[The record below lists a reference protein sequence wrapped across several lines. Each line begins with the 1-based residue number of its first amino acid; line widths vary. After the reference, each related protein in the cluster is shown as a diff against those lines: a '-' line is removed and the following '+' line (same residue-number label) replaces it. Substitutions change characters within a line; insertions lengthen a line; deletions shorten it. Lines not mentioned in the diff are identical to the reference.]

1 MSCLPSTA
9 IEHKNGVWN
18 EVRFIRFASG
28 EVFCDIGVM
37 SVVCAFQRQKW
48 WHLFHVLHFLLA
60 CGVGE
65 VLAQDGGADGILIE
79 SRKLEVMD
87 ASPGVGFTRMSSQAT
102 RIDWR
107 NDLPDELAEQNR
119 ILENGSG
126 VAAGDVNGDGLCDLY
141 FATIQGANHLCLNRG
156 DWTFEDV
163 TATSGVA
170 CAEQA
175 STGTL
180 LADVDGDQDLDLLVN
195 GIGTGTRLFLND
207 GNGIFQEKLDSGL
220 MRSGGTMSMAMADAD
235 QDGDLD
241 LYVTHYRENTWK
253 DLPPGVSPRVIQ
265 KDGKPF
271 ALPEDRFV
279 AVAGKGPRPEI
290 IEVGEPDVFYL
301 NEGKG
306 VFKQQTWTGGTFLDE
321 EGQPLKSP
329 PRHWGLSVMF
339 RDLNGDRLPDL
350 VVCNDFAYGEDQVWM
365 NHGGTVFRQLSNQA
379 MRQSSWS
386 SMAVDVADINRDG
399 HDDFLMVE
407 MLSRH
412 HSKRMTQRANQE
424 TGVQWPP
431 IHLPLDRP
439 QTQRNTLFLGR
450 GDGSYA
456 EIARMTGL
464 EATEW
469 SWGTAFLDVDLDGWE
484 DLLVANGNNH
494 DLLDGDATIAAVMR
508 MRSAPRGQTPRTLLM
523 YPPLRAPNLAFRNQG
538 DLTFQ
543 EVGEQWGFHDA
554 GISQGLCL
562 VDLDRDGDLDVVL
575 NNLQDKP
582 SLYRNDVTQP
592 RIAVSL
598 SGRTS
603 NTAGVGARL
612 TLSSGDASDFPDQ
625 AQVMIS
631 GGRYLSSDQSMR
643 VFALPQ
649 QMDKVRLKVEWPSG
663 RETVHE
669 TVESNTH
676 YHIHEPDLEV
686 VKRSSDTQK
695 PSIKPLFEKESLS
708 FIVQHK
714 FETQPGELIAQPML
728 PYLIDRKGPVMG
740 MAATPAD
747 GELLAVGHGK
757 WFGVRSSLQPGKI
770 TSPGGGHG
778 YALHGN
784 VRDVVVWTETDG
796 IPRVAISISNLKALA
811 SEGLKGVRAHSS
823 VHIYKY
829 QQGNLTLGESLLGHV
844 AMADSLALLDYDSD
858 GDQDLFVGGRMNAGR
873 YPEPAI
879 SRMYRNEKGRFKL
892 DLDQSRAWYEMGLVT
907 DAKPLDWD
915 GDGDPD
921 LLVACEWGTLRL
933 WENVGGSFLE
943 KTESAGLA
951 SRKGL
956 WASLEIADL
965 DHDGDQDVVAG
976 NWGNNTS
983 YQKHLHHPV
992 RMYYGDLDRNG
1003 SYDIVE
1009 SYFDPAIATWV
1020 PARDLIAL
1028 GEAFPFVQTKHR
1040 TYVGV
1045 SSIGVEKLF
1054 EGVATLDHRVEVQSL
1069 ESGIWWNEGGTF
1081 KWQSLP
1087 VEAQMSPVS
1096 SLAVADFNG
1105 DKRPDIFLGQNFQAL
1120 RPENSRYDAGLGLV
1134 LLNEGENTFRALSAV
1149 ESGIRL
1155 LGEQDAALAADWN
1168 QDGRMDL
1175 LIGQTAEDLL
1185 LFLQSK
1191 LEESAPLQSRDL

>member
-1 MSCLPSTA
+1 M
-9 IEHKNGVWN
+9 
-18 EVRFIRFASG
+18 RRIRFASDS
-28 EVFCDIGVM
+28 VFCDIDAM
-37 SVVCAFQRQKW
+37 SAVCAFPGRKW
-48 WHLFHVLHFLLA
+48 RRLYQVILFVLV
-60 CGVGE
+60 CGIGDVF
-65 VLAQDGGADGILIE
+65 AQNGRVDGNLIE
-79 SRKLEVMD
+79 SRKLKVVD

-102 RIDWR
+102 RINWR
-107 NDLPDELAEQNR
+107 NDLPDERAEQNR

-126 VAAGDVNGDGLCDLY
+126 VAAGDVNGDGWCDLY

-163 TATSGVA
+163 TLESGVA
-170 CAEQA
+170 CDRQA

-180 LADVDGDQDLDLLVN
+180 LADVDGDGDQDLLVN

-279 AVAGKGPRPEI
+279 AVASKGPRPEI
-290 IEVGEPDVFYL
+290 IEVGEPDAFYL
-301 NEGKG
+301 NEGNG
-306 VFKQQTWTGGTFLDE
+306 VFKQQSWTGGTFLGMD
-321 EGQPLKSP
+321 GQPLKSP

-339 RDLNGDRLPDL
+339 RDLDGDRLPDL

-365 NHGGTVFRQLSNQA
+365 NQGNAVFRQLSNQA

-450 GDGSYA
+450 GDGTYA
-456 EIARMTGL
+456 EVARMSGL

-469 SWGTAFLDVDLDGWE
+469 SWGTVFLDVDLDGWE

-494 DLLDGDATIAAVMR
+494 DLLDGDATIAAVMK
-508 MRSAPRGQTPRTLLM
+508 MRSAARGQTPRTLLM
-523 YPPLRAPNLAFRNQG
+523 YPSLDMPNLAFRNQG

-543 EVGEQWGFHDA
+543 EVSEEWGFHDV

-575 NNLQDKP
+575 NNLQNTP
-582 SLYRNDVTQP
+582 GLYRNDTIRP
-592 RIAVSL
+592 RIAVTL
-598 SGRTS
+598 SGQTS

-612 TLSSGDASDFPDQ
+612 ILDTGHASDFPDQ
-625 AQVMIS
+625 MQVMIS
-631 GGRYLSSDQSMR
+631 GGRYLSSDQSIR
-643 VFALPQ
+643 VFALPKLL
-649 QMDKVRLKVEWPSG
+649 DEVRLKVEWPSG
-663 RETVHE
+663 RETVLGAI
-669 TVESNTH
+669 ESNTH
-676 YHIHEPDLEV
+676 YHIHEPDVEI
-686 VKRSSDTQK
+686 VKTNSDTQK
-695 PSIKPLFEKESLS
+695 PLVKPLFEKESIS
-708 FIVQHK
+708 FNVQHK
-714 FETQPGELIAQPML
+714 FDSQPAELIPQPML
-728 PYLIDRKGPVMG
+728 PYLIDRKGPVMYS
-740 MAATPAD
+740 ATTSDD

-757 WFGVRSSLQPGKI
+757 WFGVRSSLLPAKI
-770 TSPGGGHG
+770 TSPGDDHG

-784 VRDVVVWTETDG
+784 VRDVVVWTESDG
-796 IPRVAISISNLKALA
+796 IPRVAVSISNLKALA
-811 SEGLKGVRAHSS
+811 SEGPKGVRARSS

-829 QQGNLTLGESLLGHV
+829 EQGNLTLGESLLGHV
-844 AMADSLALLDYDSD
+844 AMADSLVLIDYDSD

-879 SRMYRNEKGRFKL
+879 SRIYQNEKGRFKL

-907 DAKPLDWD
+907 DAKPMDWD

-921 LLVACEWGTLRL
+921 LLIACEWGTLRL
-933 WENVGGSFLE
+933 WENVGGSFIE
-943 KTESAGLA
+943 KTGPVGLA

-956 WASLEIADL
+956 WTSLEVADL
-965 DHDGDQDVVAG
+965 DQDGDLDVVAG

-983 YQKHLHHPV
+983 YQKHLQHPV
-992 RMYYGDLDRNG
+992 RIYHGDLDRNG
-1003 SYDIVE
+1003 SYDILE
-1009 SYFDPAIATWV
+1009 SYFDPALSVWV
-1020 PARDLIAL
+1020 PARDLVAL
-1028 GEAFPFVQTKHR
+1028 GVAFPFIQAKHR
-1040 TYVGV
+1040 TYAGV
-1045 SSIGVEKLF
+1045 SDIGVEKLF
-1054 EGVATLDHRVEVQSL
+1054 EGMATLDHWVEAQSL
-1069 ESGIWWNEGGTF
+1069 ESGIWWNERNTF

-1105 DKRPDIFLGQNFQAL
+1105 DKQPDIFLGQNFQAI

-1134 LLNEGENTFRALSAV
+1134 LLNEGEKQFRALTAV
-1149 ESGIRL
+1149 DSGIRL
-1155 LGEQDAALAADWN
+1155 FGEQDAALAVDWN
-1168 QDGRMDL
+1168 KDGRMDL
-1175 LIGQTAEDLL
+1175 LIGQTAKDLQ

-1191 LEESAPLQSRDL
+1191 RE

>member
-1 MSCLPSTA
+1 M
-9 IEHKNGVWN
+9 
-18 EVRFIRFASG
+18 RRIRFAYDA
-28 EVFCDIGVM
+28 VFCDIDAM
-37 SVVCAFQRQKW
+37 SAVCAIPGRTIGCVG
-48 WHLFHVLHFLLA
+48 LVLHFVLA
-60 CGVGE
+60 CGLGE
-65 VLAQDGGADGILIE
+65 AIAQDGSADGNLFE

-102 RIDWR
+102 RISWR
-107 NDLPDELAEQNR
+107 NDLPDELAERNR
-119 ILENGSG
+119 VLENGSG
-126 VAAGDVNGDGLCDLY
+126 VAAGDVNGDGWCDLY
-141 FATIQGANHLCLNRG
+141 FTTIQGANHLCLNRG
-156 DWTFEDV
+156 DWTFDDV
-163 TATSGVA
+163 TLKSGVA
-170 CAEQA
+170 CAQQA

-180 LADVDGDQDLDLLVN
+180 LVDVDGDQDLDLLVN

-207 GNGIFQEKLDSGL
+207 GKGTFMEKPDSGL
-220 MRSGGTMSMAMADAD
+220 MRSGGAMSMSMADAD

-265 KDGKPF
+265 KDGKPY

-301 NEGKG
+301 NVGNG
-306 VFKQQTWTGGTFLDE
+306 VFKQQSWTGGTFLDE

-365 NHGGTVFRQLSNQA
+365 NQGGAVFRQLSNQA

-399 HDDFLMVE
+399 CDDFLMVE
-407 MLSRH
+407 MLSRR
-412 HSKRMTQRANQE
+412 HSQRMTQRANQE
-424 TGVQWPP
+424 TGVRWPP
-431 IHLPLDRP
+431 VHLPLDRP
-439 QTQRNTLFLGR
+439 QTQRNTVFLGR
-450 GDGSYA
+450 GDGTYA

-523 YPPLRAPNLAFRNQG
+523 YPSLPTPNLAFRNLG

-543 EVGEQWGFHDA
+543 EVSEQWGFHDD

-575 NNLQDKP
+575 NNLQDAP
-582 SLYRNDVTQP
+582 SLYRNDVTRP
-592 RIAVSL
+592 RISVSL

-612 TLSSGDASDFPDQ
+612 ILDSGDASDFPDQ
-625 AQVMIS
+625 TQVMIS

-643 VFALPQ
+643 VFAFPK

-663 RETVHE
+663 RETVIGSI
-669 TVESNTH
+669 ESNTH
-676 YHIHEPDLEV
+676 YHIHEPDVEV
-686 VKRSSDTQK
+686 VKTGSDTPK
-695 PSIKPLFEKESLS
+695 PSIKTLFEKESLS
-708 FIVQHK
+708 FHDQHM
-714 FETQPGELIAQPML
+714 FDSLPAELIPQPML
-728 PYLIDRKGPVMG
+728 PYLIDRKGPVMD
-740 MAATPAD
+740 MSTTPAD
-747 GELLAVGHGK
+747 GDLLAVGHGK
-757 WFGVRSSLQPGKI
+757 WFGVRSSLRPGKI

-811 SEGLKGVRAHSS
+811 SEGPKGVRAHSS

-829 QQGNLTLGESLLGHV
+829 QQGNLTLGESLLGHA
-844 AMADSLALLDYDSD
+844 AMAGPLALVDYDSD
-858 GDQDLFVGGRMNAGR
+858 GDLDLFVGGRMNAGR

-933 WENVGGSFLE
+933 WENVGGSFHE
-943 KTESAGLA
+943 KTEAAGLA

-956 WASLEIADL
+956 WTSLEVADL
-965 DHDGDQDVVAG
+965 DLDGDLDVVAG

-992 RMYYGDLDRNG
+992 RMYHGDLDRNG

-1009 SYFDPAIATWV
+1009 SYFDPSLATWV

-1040 TYVGV
+1040 TYAGV
-1045 SSIGVEKLF
+1045 SNIGVEKLF
-1054 EGVATLDHRVEVQSL
+1054 EGVAPLGHWVEAQSM

-1105 DKRPDIFLGQNFQAL
+1105 DKRPDVFLGQNFQAL

-1134 LLNEGENTFRALSAV
+1134 LLNDGEKKFRGLSALD
-1149 ESGIRL
+1149 SGIRL
-1155 LGEQDAALAADWN
+1155 LGEQDAALAVDWN
-1168 QDGRMDL
+1168 KDGRMDL
-1175 LIGQTAEDLL
+1175 LVGQTAEALQ

-1191 LEESAPLQSRDL
+1191 REASADVAD